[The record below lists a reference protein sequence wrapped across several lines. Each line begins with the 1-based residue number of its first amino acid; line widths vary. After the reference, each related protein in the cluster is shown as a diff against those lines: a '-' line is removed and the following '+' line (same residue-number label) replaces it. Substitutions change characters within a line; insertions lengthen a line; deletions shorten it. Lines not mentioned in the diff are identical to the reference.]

1 MFQRTVVYQDFLR
14 AFPNAQFV
22 ALSYGNG
29 FAGEVAIGEVNRVA
43 TVVFAG
49 IYKPNGETVGEKT
62 LTDADVAPATLQ
74 GHDIAHA
81 FKVAANLAE
90 SIANSVRNP

>member
-1 MFQRTVVYQDFLR
+1 MFQRTIVYQDFLR
-14 AFPNAQFV
+14 SFPNAQFV
-22 ALSYGNG
+22 SLTYPNG

-49 IYKPNGETVGEKT
+49 IYKPNGEAVGEKT
-62 LTDADVAPATLQ
+62 ITDADVAPATLQ

-81 FKVAANLAE
+81 LKVAANLAD
-90 SIANSVRNP
+90 SIANSVRTP